1 MNRDNPQHLAHCR
14 HRSRCDEAQSCNGKP
29 CEAAMSGA
37 LNCGIQ
43 GDFPTALRESRKL
56 LLEAM
61 HRDDA
66 QPIIDA
72 LERARTAQDRRVTEL
87 LAANTR
93 EVERRRE
100 AEAAVDEIAAYI
112 GRLYAA
118 AKHDAE
124 TCDPSDVGMDGIP
137 IVAWRRAYLEGC
149 KDMAEGVATYV
160 GAARHDDFKNAAR
173 ASYAAETATLKQ
185 TPVDRQ
191 GGSPDV

>member
-1 MNRDNPQHLAHCR
+1 MNTFKSDMARVRQLV
-14 HRSRCDEAQSCNGKP
+14 
-29 CEAAMSGA
+29 AAA
-37 LNCGIQ
+37 LH
-43 GDFPTALRESRKL
+43 TS
-56 LLEAM
+56 
-61 HRDDA
+61 DA
-66 QPIIDA
+66 SPILDA
-72 LERARTAQDRRVTEL
+72 LADLQVAHEACTADL